1 MTQDKQKKKMKHA
14 ASDGKKGSSFRII
27 PQHLSGLWHHMFFSL
42 VTLILYLACSFLSP
56 QVLAFVIDKVIGGED
71 YSSMPTFVVSAIE
84 AVGGIP
90 SLRENLLL
98 CSMLVVVFA
107 LVSGVAYYA
116 YMVEMGKAA
125 EGMVKNLRDHLYDHI
140 QKLPFAWHA
149 SHPTGDIIQRS
160 TSDVEV
166 VRGFVSNQVMQLLR
180 TVVMLVISLILM
192 FRMSWKLAL
201 ISAVFVPIIAGYSG
215 GFSQIISKR
224 FRSADEAEGDLSAM
238 VQENLTGVRVVR
250 AFGREAYEMEKFDR
264 KNNEFA
270 NRWINLGYMMGTYW
284 GVGDLACGMM
294 NMLVLTVGTYICVTG
309 QITVGELL
317 VFISYNGMLNWP
329 IRQLGR
335 IVSDMS
341 KTGVS
346 LKRVGEIFDAEE
358 EQDDPDALTPDL
370 HGEIVF
376 DHVSFKYPEE
386 ETAVEENRPV
396 LHDISFAVKPGMT
409 VGILGSTGS
418 GKSTLMYLLDRLYEL
433 KEGNITIGGV
443 DIRRIK
449 ASYLRQN
456 IGFVLQEP
464 FLFSKTILENIAITK
479 DDEKKQLLEYAR
491 AASRTAA
498 VDHSITEFKEGYD
511 TVVGERGVTLS
522 GGQKQRV
529 AIARMLMQ
537 KANIMIFDDS
547 LSAVDTETDLAIRKA
562 LKTDTQNAT
571 VFLISHRITTIMDAD
586 YVLVLEDGRMV
597 QQGTPDELAKTEGIY
612 KTIYDMQSSLQ
623 TEADIVTKEVAE
635 HGV

>member
-1 MTQDKQKKKMKHA
+1 MPQTKEHQ
-14 ASDGKKGSSFRII
+14 GKRSFSII
-27 PQHLSGLWHHMFFSL
+27 PQHLNGLWHHMIVSL
-42 VTLILYLACSFLSP
+42 ITLVIYLACSFLSP
-56 QVLAFVIDKVIGGED
+56 QVLAFVLDKVIGDED
-71 YSSMPTFVVSAIE
+71 YSSMPSIIVAAIE
-84 AVGGIP
+84 SLGGIKT
-90 SLRENLLL
+90 LRENLLL

-107 LVSGVAYYA
+107 LVSGFAYYI
-116 YMVEMGKAA
+116 YMVSMGKAA
-125 EGMVKNLRDHLYDHI
+125 EGMVKNLRDHLYSHI

-166 VRGFVSNQVMQLLR
+166 VRAFVSNQLMMLLR
-180 TVVMLVISLILM
+180 TVVMISLGLTLM
-192 FRMSWKLAL
+192 FRMNWRLAL
-201 ISAVFVPIIAGYSG
+201 ISAVFVPIIATYSG
-215 GFSQIISKR
+215 GFFHLIAKR
-224 FRSADEAEGDLSAM
+224 FREADEAEGALSAM

-250 AFGREAYEMEKFDR
+250 AFGREAYEMEKFDQ

-270 NRWINLGYMMGTYW
+270 NRWIRLGYIMGTYW

-294 NMLVLTVGTYICVTG
+294 NMLILTCGTYACVTG
-309 QITVGELL
+309 SITVGELL

-346 LKRVGEIFDAEE
+346 LRRVGEIFDAKEE
-358 EQDDPDALTPDL
+358 SDDPNAITPDL

-376 DHVSFKYPEE
+376 DHVSFAYPKEE
-386 ETAVEENRPV
+386 KALEENRPV

-409 VGILGSTGS
+409 VGILGATGS
-418 GKSTLMYLLDRLYEL
+418 GKSTLMYLLDRLYDL
-433 KEGNITIGGV
+433 KEGSITIGGV
-443 DIRRIK
+443 PIQQIK

-479 DDEKKQLLEYAR
+479 EAQKDVLLEGAR
-491 AASRTAA
+491 HASKTAS
-498 VDHSITEFKEGYD
+498 VDQSIVGFKDGYD

-537 KANIMIFDDS
+537 QASIMIFDDS

-562 LKTDTQNAT
+562 LKTDTKDAT

-586 YVLVLEDGRMV
+586 YVLVLEDGRIV
-597 QQGTPDELAKTEGIY
+597 QRGTPDELSQTEGIY
-612 KTIYDMQSSLQ
+612 KTIFDMQNSLQ
-623 TEADIVTKEVAE
+623 TEAQSLTAKEVIP